1 MFDVNI
7 IDVNIIDIN
16 TIIAS
21 IGLVLATVSFIT
33 GLQVVNRD
41 KVAAV
46 MMASMH
52 RINGYLVCLIYIV
65 IAALSLGSQGG
76 VRPWSIVG
84 WSVGMGLI
92 IIKIMVVR
100 NQRFYKYSSRLGLL
114 LFVSWLVIMY
124 RHIVT

>member
-1 MFDVNI
+1 MFDI
-7 IDVNIIDIN
+7 SIIDIN

-41 KVAAV
+41 KVAAE

-65 IAALSLGSQGG
+65 IAVLSLGSQGG
-76 VRPWSIVG
+76 VRPWSIAG

-100 NQRFYKYSSRLGLL
+100 NQRLYKYSSRLGLL
-114 LFVSWLVIMY
+114 LFVTWLVIMY
-124 RHIVT
+124 RHIVS